1 MQIQVNTDDN
11 VNGGTSLTSHVEEV
25 VRRVLGRF
33 NDQVTRVEVH
43 LSDINGPKP
52 GENDKR
58 CLMEARLAG
67 RQPTAVSDLANSHHQ
82 AIDGAAHKLRR
93 ALDTVIGKDADRRR
107 VVPDNIADTNDTGDT
122 NDAT

>member
-1 MQIQVNTDDN
+1 MQIQVNTDDS
-11 VNGGTSLTSHVEEV
+11 VNGGTSLTNHIEEV
-25 VRRVLGRF
+25 VRRILGRF
-33 NDQVTRVEVH
+33 SDQVTRVEVH
-43 LSDINGPKP
+43 LSDINGQKP

-93 ALDTVIGKDADRRR
+93 ALDTVLGKDADRRR
-107 VVPDNIADTNDTGDT
+107 VTPESITDTD
-122 NDAT
+122 DAE

>member
-11 VNGGTSLTSHVEEV
+11 VDGGATLVSHVEEV
-25 VRRVLGRF
+25 VKRILGRF
-33 NDQVTRVEVH
+33 TEQVTRVEVH
-43 LSDINGPKP
+43 LSDINGPRP

-93 ALDTVIGKDADRRR
+93 ALDGVLGKDMGRRR
-107 VVPDNIADTNDTGDT
+107 IVPDGVTDPNEAD
-122 NDAT
+122 

>member
-1 MQIQVNTDDN
+1 MQIQVNTDDS
-11 VNGGTSLTSHVEEV
+11 VNGGTSLTNHIEEV
-25 VRRVLGRF
+25 VRRILGRF
-33 NDQVTRVEVH
+33 SDQVTRVEVH
-43 LSDINGPKP
+43 LSDINGQKP

-93 ALDTVIGKDADRRR
+93 ALDTVLGKDADRRR
-107 VVPDNIADTNDTGDT
+107 VTPESITDTDDAD
-122 NDAT
+122 

>member
-1 MQIQVNTDDN
+1 MQIQVNTDDSVTGGVTL
-11 VNGGTSLTSHVEEV
+11 VNHVEEV
-25 VRRVLGRF
+25 VRRILGRF
-33 NDQVTRVEVH
+33 SDQVTRVEVH

-93 ALDTVIGKDADRRR
+93 ALGTVLGKDVDRRR
-107 VVPDNIADTNDTGDT
+107 DIPGDIGEADE
-122 NDAT
+122 AE